1 MFDAVFHRS
10 DGKPHRLFFAPGRVG
25 EGRGIFLGKGRGM
38 LSRKRAFLR
47 SDFCDKGLKASGKR
61 FVFSDKNPT
70 FATRYYPVRKPVSF
84 WRDKTFCVSVLWF
97 VWMGFDLKD
106 RAAKREK
113 TRRGDDGFPREN
125 PRNRS
130 GERRKKDIN
139 INNFL
144 RAKTNANHS
153 TVSKKRKSR
162 TRQEE

>member
-1 MFDAVFHRS
+1 MRFSIVRMGNRIVCFSPRGES
-10 DGKPHRLFFAPGRVG
+10 GR
-25 EGRGIFLGKGRGM
+25 RGIFLGEKAGKGF
-38 LSRKRAFLR
+38 LKTAFLPR
-47 SDFCDKGLKASGKR
+47 NFYDKRLKASGKR

-84 WRDKTFCVSVLWF
+84 CGNKAFCVSVLRLIQK
-97 VWMGFDLKD
+97 GFAPRKGSE
-106 RAAKREK
+106 KREK
-113 TRRGDDGFPREN
+113 TQRGDGGFPRESS
-125 PRNRS
+125 RNRS
-130 GERRKKDIN
+130 EKRRKKDIN